1 MKTGEKVKKLALSGV
16 LCALGVVVMLFGGV
30 IPIAVY
36 CCPALATR
44 LLVPIACECG
54 TKYGLTAYAAVAVL
68 SVLLVADKETAAV
81 FVFLG
86 YYPVVK
92 KFFDRI
98 RPKVLRIILKLLLFN
113 VSAVVL
119 YALLIFVFNM
129 TALVEEFRT
138 TGTLLLIATLVLG
151 NVAFIL
157 LDFCLARL
165 RILYFVKLRK
175 YVFKNGK

>member
-16 LCALGVVVMLFGGV
+16 LCALGVAVMLFGGV

-36 CCPALATR
+36 CCPARAAM
-44 LLVPIACECG
+44 LLVPIDCECG

>member
-36 CCPALATR
+36 CCPALAAM
-44 LLVPIACECG
+44 LLVPIDCECG

-86 YYPVVK
+86 YYPIVK

-98 RPKVLRIILKLLLFN
+98 RPN

>member
-1 MKTGEKVKKLALSGV
+1 MKTGEKVKKLALCGV

-36 CCPALATR
+36 CCPALAAM
-44 LLVPIACECG
+44 LLVPIDCECG

-98 RPKVLRIILKLLLFN
+98 RPKVLRIVLKLLLFN

-119 YALLIFVFNM
+119 YVLLIFVFNM

-138 TGTLLLIATLVLG
+138 TGTLLLIATLALG
-151 NVAFIL
+151 NIAFIL

-165 RILYFVKLRK
+165 HILYFVKLRK

>member
-1 MKTGEKVKKLALSGV
+1 M
-16 LCALGVVVMLFGGV
+16 
-30 IPIAVY
+30 
-36 CCPALATR
+36 
-44 LLVPIACECG
+44 LLVPIDCECG

-86 YYPVVK
+86 YYPIVK

-129 TALVEEFRT
+129 TAIVEEFRT

>member
-1 MKTGEKVKKLALSGV
+1 
-16 LCALGVVVMLFGGV
+16 MLFGGV

-36 CCPALATR
+36 CCPALAAM
-44 LLVPIACECG
+44 LLVPIDCECG

-98 RPKVLRIILKLLLFN
+98 RPKSCFADSLK
-113 VSAVVL
+113 
-119 YALLIFVFNM
+119 
-129 TALVEEFRT
+129 T
-138 TGTLLLIATLVLG
+138 
-151 NVAFIL
+151 
-157 LDFCLARL
+157 FCST
-165 RILYFVKLRK
+165 FPQS
-175 YVFKNGK
+175 FFTFF

>member
-1 MKTGEKVKKLALSGV
+1 MKTGEKVKKLALCGV

-36 CCPALATR
+36 CCPALAAM
-44 LLVPIACECG
+44 LLVPIDCECG

-165 RILYFVKLRK
+165 RILYFAKLRK

>member
-36 CCPALATR
+36 CCPALAAM
-44 LLVPIACECG
+44 LLVPIDCECG

-86 YYPVVK
+86 YYPIVK

-98 RPKVLRIILKLLLFN
+98 VLKLLLFN

-119 YALLIFVFNM
+119 YVLLIFVFNM

>member
-36 CCPALATR
+36 YCPALAAM